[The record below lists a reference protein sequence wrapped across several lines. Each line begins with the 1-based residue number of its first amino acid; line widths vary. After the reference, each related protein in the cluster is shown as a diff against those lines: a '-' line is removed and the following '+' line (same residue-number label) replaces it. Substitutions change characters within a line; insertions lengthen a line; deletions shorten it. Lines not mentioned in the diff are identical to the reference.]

1 MSFFARLPEP
11 AQQQLLATAHE
22 EEVFVRQNVYRESP
36 EPRFAF
42 LALVIDGLLRSY
54 VTSPRG
60 RQMVSRYWRPGGV
73 VGLTSVVTH
82 GAPTGVEVVRRGS
95 ILRLDPLTLER
106 LAKTDAQVSW
116 VVAEELAA
124 RVVDAATARVPNM
137 FGSVKVRV
145 AWHLLELA
153 TDISGRQAARV
164 TQQEL
169 ADSVGSVREVVAR
182 VLLQMSNDGLLSRD
196 GAVVVIEDT
205 DRLKVLSRSFD
216 D

>member
-1 MSFFARLPEP
+1 MSFLARLPEA

-22 EEVFVRQNVYRESP
+22 EEVFAGQNIYRESP
-36 EPRFAF
+36 NPRFAF
-42 LALVIDGLLRSY
+42 LALVVDGLLRSY

-73 VGLTSVVTH
+73 VGLTSVITH

-95 ILRLDPLTLER
+95 LLRLDPMTMER
-106 LAKTDAQVSW
+106 LAKTDARVGW
-116 VVAEELAA
+116 VVSEELAA
-124 RVVDAATARVPNM
+124 RVVEAATARVPSM

-145 AWHLLELA
+145 AWHLLALA
-153 TDISGRQAARV
+153 TEVGGRQVARV
-164 TQQEL
+164 TQQEI

-182 VLLQMSNDGLLSRD
+182 VLLAMGQDGLISRD
-196 GAVVVIEDT
+196 GAVVVIEDP
-205 DRLKVLSRSFD
+205 DRLAVLSRSFD